1 MSEALGLIEETLRCS
16 SINVRMTNG
25 RMGGRMGGRI
35 EKIENRIPLKYR
47 HPELLGADRD
57 VRSFRP
63 CGGTLRCLSI
73 KVLWDDTAT
82 IVKSYETT
90 PRKSNVNISHHL
102 LKRLTILHSY
112 THYFMI
118 DTPNLA
124 HFKSISHVAT
134 GYSLKN
140 LESIVSDDIH
150 FVIEYNYLQAN
161 ATTLFRGICNV
172 RSLVLSATSLMLL
185 SCEPLPIFANLME
198 LDMRYYYG
206 LIDWSSSDK
215 GLETLLTS
223 SQLEKLYFIQ
233 EVLCSLPQKVPC
245 CLFYKLKTIKIT
257 NFTDEKDCIGK
268 AEYILKNG
276 GALQKL
282 TIRT

>member
-1 MSEALGLIEETLRCS
+1 
-16 SINVRMTNG
+16 MTNG
-25 RMGGRMGGRI
+25 RMGGRI
-35 EKIENRIPLKYR
+35 EKKENRIPLKYR
-47 HPELLGADRD
+47 HLELLGADRD

-63 CGGTLRCLSI
+63 CRGTLRCLSI

-82 IVKSYETT
+82 IVKSYGMT
-90 PRKSNVNISHHL
+90 PRKRLDVQDHSST
-102 LKRLTILHSY
+102 RLTILHSY

-140 LESIVSDDIH
+140 LESIVSADIH
-150 FVIEYNYLQAN
+150 FVIEYNYLQAD
-161 ATTLFRGICNV
+161 ATALFRGICNV
-172 RSLVLSATSLMLL
+172 RSLVLSATSLM
-185 SCEPLPIFANLME
+185 
-198 LDMRYYYG
+198 
-206 LIDWSSSDK
+206 
-215 GLETLLTS
+215 
-223 SQLEKLYFIQ
+223 

-245 CLFYKLKTIKIT
+245 CLLYKLKTIKIT

-268 AEYILKNG
+268 AKYILKNG

-282 TIRT
+282 TIRTGLYISEEEKLEIYQVLLASPRKSKQCRILFI

>member
-1 MSEALGLIEETLRCS
+1 
-16 SINVRMTNG
+16 
-25 RMGGRMGGRI
+25 MGGRI
-35 EKIENRIPLKYR
+35 EKKANRIPLKYR
-47 HPELLGADRD
+47 HSELLGANRD

-63 CGGTLRCLSI
+63 CRGTLRCLSI
-73 KVLWDDTAT
+73 KQVLWDDTAT
-82 IVKSYETT
+82 IVKSYGTT
-90 PRKSNVNISHHL
+90 PRKS
-102 LKRLTILHSY
+102 
-112 THYFMI
+112 
-118 DTPNLA
+118 P
-124 HFKSISHVAT
+124 FKSISHVAT

-140 LESIVSDDIH
+140 LESIVSADIH

-161 ATTLFRGICNV
+161 ATALFRGIRNV

-185 SCEPLPIFANLME
+185 SCEPLPVFANLME

-245 CLFYKLKTIKIT
+245 CLLYKLKTIKIT

-268 AEYILKNG
+268 AKYILKNG

-282 TIRT
+282 TIRTGLYISEEEKLEIYQVLLASPRKSKQCRILFI